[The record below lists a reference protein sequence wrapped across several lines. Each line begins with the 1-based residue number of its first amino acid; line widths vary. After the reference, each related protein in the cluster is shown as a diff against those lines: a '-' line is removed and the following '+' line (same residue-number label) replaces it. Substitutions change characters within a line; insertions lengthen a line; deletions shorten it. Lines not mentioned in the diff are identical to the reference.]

1 MAVQSQKE
9 RFIDTFIIGIER
21 DHADEV
27 THQNI
32 VEIRQTANTTYD
44 NVRELIGQDL
54 TQDTFNENMMGTAV
68 IKRIIPYRCY
78 FSEAMA
84 ARFNRVLQ
92 LDDGS
97 CLFHT
102 LAAGLNLTLP
112 PGNRTNNIIVR
123 DQICNFMVV
132 NIDIFLH
139 FFLEYW
145 MQII

>member
-1 MAVQSQKE
+1 
-9 RFIDTFIIGIER
+9 
-21 DHADEV
+21 
-27 THQNI
+27 
-32 VEIRQTANTTYD
+32 
-44 NVRELIGQDL
+44 
-54 TQDTFNENMMGTAV
+54 MMGTAV

-112 PGNRTNNIIVR
+112 EEHHINYLKV
-123 DQICNFMVV
+123 
-132 NIDIFLH
+132 
-139 FFLEYW
+139 
-145 MQII
+145 